1 MLGVLII
8 ILKWVSILFLV
19 LIECSITFMLDA
31 SMEISLVVYVT
42 GFIWFCLSLTEKSFL
57 GFALTSVG
65 WMQIF
70 KEMRAGKKIERHV
83 WSSRNISIR
92 SIISITF
99 IISFI
104 AAILLLSDNIGQ
116 EEKLKLVPIV
126 FGVFFG
132 NFSGFL
138 FLIMGKNSK

>member
-1 MLGVLII
+1 MLN
-8 ILKWVSILFLV
+8 
-19 LIECSITFMLDA
+19 A
-31 SMEISLVVYVT
+31 SMGASLVVYVM

-70 KEMRAGKKIERHV
+70 KEMRVGKKIERHA
-83 WSSRNISIR
+83 WSLRNIAIR
-92 SIISITF
+92 SIISIAL

-104 AAILLLSDNIGQ
+104 AAVLLLSDNIVQ
-116 EEKLKLVPIV
+116 EEKLKLVSV
-126 FGVFFG
+126 AFGILSG

-138 FLIMGKNSK
+138 FLILKK